1 MASTAWTEDPASEA
15 QLDYIKDLAQKREM
29 SDEQAEFLARVE
41 MGGRKLKKGEASKI
55 IEALKEMPRKAVSRD
70 WPDIPA
76 GRYAIVDPLDDVLKF
91 YRVDKP
97 TEGQWKGFTFL
108 NVYASDETYP
118 IKNKEHKK
126 AIMSEIAKD
135 PQAAMTRY
143 GHEIGRCGI
152 CGRTLTDETSRARGI
167 GPICAA
173 KEGW

>member
-15 QLDYIKDLAQKREM
+15 QLAFIQDLSQKHEM
-29 SDEQAEFLARVE
+29 SDEQAEFLARVG
-41 MGGRKLKKGEASKI
+41 MGGRKLSKGEASKI
-55 IEALKEMPRKAVSRD
+55 ITALKEMPRKAQSRD

-97 TEGQWKGFTFL
+97 TEGKWQGFTFL
-108 NVYASDETYP
+108 SVYASDEQYP

-126 AIMSEIAKD
+126 AIMDEIAKN
-135 PQAAMTRY
+135 PEAAMSRY
-143 GHEIGRCGI
+143 GLEIGKCGI